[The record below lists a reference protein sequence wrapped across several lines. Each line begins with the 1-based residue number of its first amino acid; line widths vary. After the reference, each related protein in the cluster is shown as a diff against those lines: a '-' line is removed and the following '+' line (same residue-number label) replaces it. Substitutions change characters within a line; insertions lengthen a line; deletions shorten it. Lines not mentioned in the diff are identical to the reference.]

1 MKITIELDSKQKAV
15 KLFLDFIS
23 SLPYV
28 KKIEMEKQPN
38 TETIRAIE
46 EAREGKTKKVNRE
59 SNDVFEDILN
69 S

>member
-1 MKITIELDSKQKAV
+1 MKITIELDNKQKAV

-38 TETIRAIE
+38 TETISAIE
-46 EAREGKTKKVNRE
+46 EAREGKTKKVNRK
-59 SNDVFEDILN
+59 SNDVFKDILN

>member
-1 MKITIELDSKQKAV
+1 MKITIEIDNRQKAV

-38 TETIRAIE
+38 SDTIKAIQ
-46 EAREGKTKKVNRE
+46 EAREGKTKKVNRK